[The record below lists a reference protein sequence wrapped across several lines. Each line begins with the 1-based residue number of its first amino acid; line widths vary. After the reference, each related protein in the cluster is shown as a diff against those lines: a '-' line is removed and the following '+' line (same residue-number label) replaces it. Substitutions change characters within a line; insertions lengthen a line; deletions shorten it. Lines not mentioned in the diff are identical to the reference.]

1 MPQTIE
7 PQSADLIIANAY
19 VVTVNPRRQIYAN
32 GAVAIKGQNIVA
44 VGPAKDVLAAYR
56 APQVIDGSGK
66 LVLPGLIDGH
76 NHAFQYLSK
85 GIGDDVDIMT
95 WLYKRVYPYEAHV
108 TQTEAYVGAVAN
120 YVQMIKS
127 GTTCFNDPGGYHV
140 DALARA
146 AIDTGMRGILNR
158 STRDIADQGA
168 PVPEKLFED
177 LDTNLREGESAVKR
191 WNGTADGRIR
201 CWFSLRYV
209 FNVSDD
215 LCRAIKSL
223 ADQYDVGIHC
233 HAAAVEGENEAIEE
247 RFGKR
252 SLERYYDL
260 GLFGPNLY
268 LVHMGYPND
277 REIGWLKQH
286 DVKVSHCPSASMH
299 GAYGVVGNQMMKK
312 MIDQKLTISL
322 GTDSATAGRFLDMV
336 RVMYLAACA
345 HRDQFADATIM
356 GSYKA
361 LEMATIEGARACL
374 WDNEIGSLE
383 VGKRADVVIVGMDK
397 LRWHPNLDPVR
408 SLIYAADGDDVE
420 TVIIDGR
427 VVMKD
432 RVILTVDEAKVKH
445 DAIAAGKAWIG
456 RAGVSLDMPWPVV

>member
-1 MPQTIE
+1 MA
-7 PQSADLIIANAY
+7 SVIIANGY
-19 VVTVNPRRQIYAN
+19 VVTVDTGRQIFSD
-32 GAVAIKGQNIVA
+32 GAVAIDGQNIVA
-44 VGPAKDVLAAYR
+44 VGRTKDVLAQHR
-56 APQVIDGSGK
+56 APHVIDAAGK
-66 LVLPGLIDGH
+66 LVMPGLIDGH
-76 NHAFQYLSK
+76 NHGFQYLSK

-95 WLYKRVYPYEAHV
+95 WLYKRVYPYETHV
-108 TQTEAYVGAVAN
+108 NAEEAYVGALGN

-127 GTTCFNDPGGYHV
+127 GTTCFNDPGGYHT
-140 DALARA
+140 DALAQA
-146 AIDTGMRGILNR
+146 AIDVGIRGILNR

-168 PVPEKLFED
+168 PLPEKLFED
-177 LDTNLREGESAVKR
+177 LDTNLREAEAAVRK
-191 WNGTADGRIR
+191 WNGTEDGRLK

-215 LCRAIKSL
+215 LCRAIKAL
-223 ADQYDVGIHC
+223 ADRYGVGIHA

-252 SLERYYDL
+252 SLERFYDL

-277 REIGWLKQH
+277 REIDWLKQH
-286 DVKVSHCPSASMH
+286 DVKIAHCPSASMH
-299 GAYGVVGNQMMKK
+299 GAYGVVGQRMMKK
-312 MIDQKLTISL
+312 MIDRKLTISL

-356 GSYKA
+356 GAYKA
-361 LEMATIEGARACL
+361 LEMATIDGAKACL
-374 WDNEIGSLE
+374 WDQEIGSLE
-383 VGKRADVVIVGMDK
+383 PGKRADVVIVGMDE
-397 LRWHPNLDPVR
+397 LCWHPNLDPVR
-408 SLIYAADGDDVE
+408 SLIYAADGGDVE

-432 RVILTVDEAKVKH
+432 RVILTVDESKVKS
-445 DAIAAGKAWIG
+445 DVIRAGKAWID
-456 RAGVSLDMPWPVV
+456 RAGMSLNIPWPVV

>member
-1 MPQTIE
+1 M
-7 PQSADLIIANAY
+7 ADLIIANGY
-19 VVTVNPRRQIYAN
+19 VVTMDPHRQIYAD
-32 GAVAIKGQNIVA
+32 GAVAIEGRNIVA
-44 VGPAKDVLAAYR
+44 VGRTRDVLGKHRAAH
-56 APQVIDGSGK
+56 VIDASGK
-66 LVLPGLIDGH
+66 LVIPGLIDGH

-95 WLYKRVYPYEAHV
+95 WLYKRVYPYETHV
-108 TQTEAYVGAVAN
+108 TAEEAYVGALGN

-140 DALARA
+140 DSLAQAALDVG
-146 AIDTGMRGILNR
+146 IRGILNR

-177 LDTNLREGESAVKR
+177 LETNLVQGEAAVNK
-191 WNGTADGRIR
+191 WNDSADGRLR

-215 LCRAIKSL
+215 LCRGIKQL
-223 ADQYDVGIHC
+223 ADKHGVGIHA

-252 SLERYYDL
+252 SLERFYDL

-268 LVHMGYPND
+268 LVHMGYPNE
-277 REIGWLKQH
+277 REIDWLKTH
-286 DVKVSHCPSASMH
+286 DVKVAHCPSASMH
-299 GAYGVVGNQMMKK
+299 GAYGVVGNQMMKQ
-312 MIDQKLTISL
+312 MIDRNLTISL
-322 GTDSATAGRFLDMV
+322 GTDSATAGRYLDMV

-356 GSYKA
+356 GAYKA
-361 LEMATIEGARACL
+361 LEMATIQGARACL
-374 WDNEIGSLE
+374 WEREIGSLE
-383 VGKRADVVIVGMDK
+383 TGKRADVVVVDMSG

-408 SLIYAADGDDVE
+408 SFIYAADGDDVE
-420 TVIIDGR
+420 TVIIDGK
-427 VVMKD
+427 VVMQD
-432 RVILTVDEAKVKH
+432 RVILTVDEDKVTRDVIK
-445 DAIAAGKAWIG
+445 AGRAWIERSG
-456 RAGVSLDMPWPVV
+456 MTLDMPWPVR